1 MLITIDPRNREGA
14 RCCLKQPAAP
24 SVGPNRWRRRAESG
38 FTLIEMMIV
47 ATVIGILA
55 AIAYP
60 SYTTQ
65 ILESQRTEGKAA
77 LMRAAQLLER
87 SFTQN
92 GAYPDGATALGT
104 LYGAASGTPIYSNP
118 DNPMSAALG
127 KFEIVYAPAAGG
139 APVDY
144 VLRAVP
150 QTTAADDPECPTLG
164 IDERGRRLV
173 SDAVPA
179 PGNRCWR

>member
-1 MLITIDPRNREGA
+1 MQTTIDPIKREPA
-14 RCCLKQPAAP
+14 RWASTQPAGP
-24 SVGPNRWRRRAESG
+24 SELNRWRRRAQSG

-47 ATVIGILA
+47 AAVIAILA

-60 SYTTQ
+60 SYTAQ
-65 ILESQRTEGKAA
+65 MLKAQRTEGKAA

-92 GAYPDGATALGT
+92 GAYPDGTTALGA
-104 LYGAASGTPIYSNP
+104 LYGATAGTPIYSNP

-144 VLRAVP
+144 VLRATP
-150 QTTAADDPECPTLG
+150 QATAISDTECPTLG